1 MRLTMRRLQRRRLYA
16 ICWVL
21 LMLVQQAHH
30 RQSRNDTPTPP
41 TRTALTFGVAAQ
53 EDPEKVLAAADAES
67 KIKRSKV
74 SLVKMIRWCTS
85 VVASQQHADSCAA
98 GQGSQR

>member
-1 MRLTMRRLQRRRLYA
+1 
-16 ICWVL
+16 
-21 LMLVQQAHH
+21 MLGLIDAGATGTPSPEQERHANAAHSH
-30 RQSRNDTPTPP
+30 CTD
-41 TRTALTFGVAAQ
+41 LGVAAQ